1 MAQETVSVRTMA
13 KRQLALPFEPMKNKN
28 LLSNHWLD
36 ERLRLEP
43 EWADCR
49 RRAVDL
55 LGQLGSLWR
64 EQRERVSQYAEA
76 NLEQAFIQPVLAQLG
91 WMFLYQTSL
100 RGRKPDYALFLRDAD
115 LDAALRAGRTSIEF
129 WEHVVLVGDAKAWV
143 ANLDRPIRTEN
154 KREYPPEQIES
165 YIQHSGVQYGLL
177 TNGRL
182 WRLYP
187 RHLSAHQPR
196 FETYLECDLGELLGR
211 WVEAGGGTG
220 QRTWAEDEPLIDDF
234 LKFYLFFS
242 PVGFTGTAER
252 KPLIERAVEG
262 SNVYRLGIGEGLKS
276 RVFHALQTS
285 IRGFLAYTENNLDP
299 NRDLSLCRDQ
309 SLVLLYRLLFVM
321 YAEDRDLLPFRK
333 NRPYRENRSLSRLR
347 DQIAGRF
354 NLVEEGREEDY
365 KSDSFA
371 LWEDLRSLFDLID
384 RGGKRYGV
392 PAYNGGL
399 FDDEE
404 NPFLSEK
411 VLSDWHLAH
420 VIDQLSRAVDE
431 QNPGAGLSRVDYRDL
446 SIQHLG
452 HVYEGLLELQPR
464 RAQGRMVVVRG
475 RGQRANEQKI
485 IPASEPV
492 PAGFERTD
500 ETCAPGEVFLA
511 TDKGERRASGSYY
524 TPNHIVDYIIQKT
537 VGAVCKQI
545 NDDLMTEVQT
555 VENQLRRARGHNRE
569 LLQEKLTALKAD
581 FDDRVIGLKVL
592 DPAMGSGHFLLRAC
606 QYLAEEIATNPH
618 TGDPA
623 GEHLESDESTLSF
636 WKRRVVEHCL
646 YGVDLNPLA
655 VELAK
660 VALWLETAAMDYP
673 LTFLDH
679 HLRCGNSLVGAS
691 VKEVGSLPGMETMP
705 LFEQQVLMHIPG
717 VLNGLSAVVDRPSDT
732 VDQVKEKTR
741 VFRDVVE
748 AMRKPFVAIADLW
761 CATYFLDRAD
771 QITPDQYGGALQTIG
786 ARNNH
791 ARVRRETWFQK
802 ALEVAHR
809 QDVSCFHWEL
819 EFPEVF
825 FDQTRRREEGGFDVI
840 IGNPPYDVLSER
852 ETGHELTNVKEF
864 LRAQPVYDASFR
876 GKNNLYKLFVCRAID
891 LLSDGGR
898 LGLITP
904 MAILGDDQAAAL
916 RRRILDIGA
925 FTSVDSLPQK
935 DDASQRVFPEAKL
948 STAVFSFIKTTNAA
962 AKDGTFISRVHPAQ
976 YIVSDSPSL
985 SLSTSQIPLYDPS
998 NLSIVSCSQDDW
1010 DLAVRIMRSGRMI
1023 RLGNVAEFS
1032 QGEVNETNER
1042 ARGSFVDD
1050 SARGKLVTRG
1060 ASICLYIT
1068 RPASQ
1073 GTDLYLDVP
1082 RFLQG
1087 KGPDTKAYHHQ
1098 HRRVGLQESCP
1109 QNNFR
1114 RIIAAMI
1121 PRGEFCN
1128 HKVNYL
1134 PEFACSL
1141 PLEFCVGVLN
1151 SKLSDWYFRLGS
1163 TNAAVSH
1170 YQLHNLPCPR
1180 FAEQT
1185 TGEDEELRA
1194 NAIKAVQEGDLPGV
1208 FELLRGSLADAP
1220 FRLVIRDIVV
1230 ELVRLIVAAEQR
1242 RGEIARAERSALC
1255 TEAQPYQDLIDR
1267 LLYAMAGLSQD
1278 EARGL
1283 EERLAR
1289 ML

>member
-1 MAQETVSVRTMA
+1 MA
-13 KRQLALPFEPMKNKN
+13 KRQLKLPFGPIANRN

-43 EWADCR
+43 EWADLR
-49 RRAVDL
+49 RTAEDL
-55 LGQLGSLWR
+55 IGQLGLLWKQ
-64 EQRERVSQYAEA
+64 QRERVPQYAEA
-76 NLEQAFIQPVLAQLG
+76 NLEQAFIQPILTRLG
-91 WMFLYQTSL
+91 WTFLYQTSL
-100 RGRKPDYALFLRDAD
+100 RGRKPDYALFLQGSD
-115 LDAALRAGRTSIEF
+115 LDAALEAGRTSIEF
-129 WEHVVLVGDAKAWV
+129 WERAVLVADAKTWA

-154 KREYPPEQIES
+154 QREYPPEQIEW
-165 YIQHSGVQYGLL
+165 YIQHSGTRYGLL

-187 RHLSAHQPR
+187 RNLSAHQTR

-211 WVEAGGGTG
+211 WVEAGGDAR

-285 IRGFLAYTENNLDP
+285 IRGFLHCSQNNLDP
-299 NRDLSLCRDQ
+299 DRDLSRCRDQ

-321 YAEDRDLLPFRK
+321 YAEDRDLLPFRT
-333 NRPYRENRSLSRLR
+333 NRSYRENRSLSRLR
-347 DQIAGRF
+347 DQIAGRL
-354 NLVEEGREEDY
+354 NLVDEGREQDY
-365 KSDSFA
+365 SLGSFA
-371 LWEDLRSLFDLID
+371 LWEDLASLFDLVD

-404 NPFLSEK
+404 NPFLRGK
-411 VLSDWHLAH
+411 LLSDWHVAR
-420 VIDQLSRAVDE
+420 VVDQLSRAVDE
-431 QNPGAGLSRVDYRDL
+431 QNPDAGLSRVDYRDL

-464 RAQGRMVVVRG
+464 RAQERMVVVRRKG
-475 RGQRANEQKI
+475 RQTDEQKI
-485 IPASEPV
+485 IAATQPV
-492 PAGFERTD
+492 PAGFATTD
-500 ETCAPGEVFLA
+500 EICEPGEVFLA

-537 VGAVCKQI
+537 LGPVCKQI
-545 NDDLMTEVQT
+545 SDGLLSEIEAAQA
-555 VENQLRRARGHNRE
+555 QLKKARGQNRQ
-569 LLQEKLTALKAD
+569 LVQERLESLTAD
-581 FDDRVIGLKVL
+581 FDDRVMRLKVL

-606 QYLAEEIATNPH
+606 QYLAEEIATNPYA
-618 TGDPA
+618 GDPGGA
-623 GEHLESDESTLSF
+623 HLESDESTLTF

-660 VALWLETAAMDYP
+660 VALWLETAAIDYP

-679 HLRCGNSLVGAS
+679 HLLWGNSLVGAT
-691 VKEVGSLPGMETMP
+691 VAAVGSLPGMEAMP
-705 LFEQQVLMHIPG
+705 LYEQQVSSRLPA
-717 VLNGLSAVVDRPSDT
+717 VLEGLKLICDKPSDT
-732 VDQVKEKTR
+732 VEEVKQKAK
-741 VFRDVVE
+741 VFKSVVD
-748 AMRKPFVAIADLW
+748 AVRKPFVAVADLW

-771 QITPDQYGGALQTIG
+771 QITPDQYGEALQTIG

-791 ARVRRETWFQK
+791 ARIRRATWFQK
-802 ALEVAHR
+802 ALDAAHR
-809 QDVSCFHWEL
+809 PDVACFHWEM

-825 FDQTRRREEGGFDVI
+825 FDQTGRREGAGFDVI
-840 IGNPPYDVLSER
+840 IGNPPYDVLSEK
-852 ETGHELTNVKEF
+852 ETGHDLTELREF

-876 GKNNLYKLFVCRAID
+876 GKNNLYKLFLCRAID
-891 LLSDGGR
+891 LLADGGR

-916 RRRILDIGA
+916 RRRILDMGA
-925 FTSVDSLPQK
+925 FASVDALPQK
-935 DDASQRVFPEAKL
+935 DDPARRVFPEAKL
-948 STAVFSFIKTTNAA
+948 STAVFSLTKTADTA
-962 AKDGTFISRVHPAQ
+962 AKNGAFVSRVHPAQ
-976 YIVSDSPSL
+976 YIEPSSPSL
-985 SLSTSQIPLYDPS
+985 SLSSSQIPLYDPS
-998 NLSIVSCSQDDW
+998 NLSVVSCSQQDW
-1010 DLAVRIMRSGRMI
+1010 DLAVRIMQSGRMI
-1023 RLGNVAEFS
+1023 RFGDVAEFF

-1042 ARGSFVDD
+1042 ARGSLVTDPGD
-1050 SARGKLVTRG
+1050 GKLVTRG
-1060 ASICLYIT
+1060 ACICLYVT

-1073 GTDLYLDVP
+1073 GTDLYLDVA
-1082 RFLQG
+1082 RFLEG
-1087 KGPDTKAYHHQ
+1087 KGPETKAYHHQ
-1098 HRRVGLQESCP
+1098 HRRIGLQESCP

-1114 RIIAAMI
+1114 RIIAAAI

-1128 HKVNYL
+1128 HKINYL

-1141 PLEFCVGVLN
+1141 PLEFNLAVLN

-1170 YQLHNLPCPR
+1170 YQLYNLPFPR
-1180 FAEQT
+1180 FAEQGT
-1185 TGEDEELRA
+1185 DEDKKLSAAAIRA
-1194 NAIKAVQEGDLPGV
+1194 MRGGKLPEA
-1208 FELLRGSLADAP
+1208 FELLRGSLVEPP
-1220 FRLVIRDIVV
+1220 FNLAIRDVV
-1230 ELVRLIVAAEQR
+1230 AELVRQIVHAEQR
-1242 RGEIARAERSALC
+1242 RGEIARSERSALC
-1255 TEAQPYQDLIDR
+1255 AEAQPYQDLIDR
-1267 LLYAMAGLSQD
+1267 LLYAMAGLSEG
-1278 EARGL
+1278 EAGGL